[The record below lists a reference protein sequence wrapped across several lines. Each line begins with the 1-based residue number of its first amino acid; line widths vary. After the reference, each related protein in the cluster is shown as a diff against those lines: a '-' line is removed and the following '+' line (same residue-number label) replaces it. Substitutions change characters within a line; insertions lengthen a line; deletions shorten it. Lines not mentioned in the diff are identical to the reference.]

1 MTATVALGSPTD
13 DALVMPFPIPQTDSA
28 REIQQNGAGDVV
40 IPAGGGE
47 VVVLPRLWDLDL
59 TSIDAHG
66 AVLSAP
72 GLTVTVVFEDDSAAV
87 IDVDDRTLALQG
99 PA

>member
-1 MTATVALGSPTD
+1 MSAIVAVDARTD
-13 DALVMPFPIPQTDSA
+13 DAPVMPFPIPLTDTA
-28 REIQQNGAGDVV
+28 REIQQNGVGDVV

-59 TSIDAHG
+59 TSVDAHG
-66 AVLSAP
+66 AVLRSP

-87 IDVDDRTLALQG
+87 IDVDGTALSLQD